1 MKVKSKGTFRLSQ
14 ESPWIKDCTLS
25 KEIASDL
32 TLFSLAKGTDISA
45 ESYPHPSFYFALK
58 NSVQID
64 SLILNEGQCI
74 QMKANE
80 VFGICA
86 LEDCSYLEIKLKEK
100 PMNLDSKQIF
110 ALKDV
115 LPYQDG
121 AIINKDLVSNE
132 KMKFVVMAFDAGCA
146 LSEHAAP
153 AEALVFALDGEGIIT
168 YEGKE
173 YPIKAGENFKF
184 DKNGMHAVKATTPF
198 KMALL
203 LAFE

>member
-1 MKVKSKGTFRLSQ
+1 MKIKSKGIFRLSQ
-14 ESPWIKDCTLS
+14 ESPCIKDCTLS

-32 TLFSLAKGTDISA
+32 TLFSLAKKTDISA
-45 ESYPHPSFYFALK
+45 ESYPHPSFYLLLK
-58 NSVQID
+58 NSAQIGD
-64 SLILNEGQCI
+64 LTLKEGQGI
-74 QMKANE
+74 QIEANE
-80 VFGICA
+80 AIGIQA

-100 PMNLDSKQIF
+100 PMNLESKQIF

-121 AIINKDLVSNE
+121 SIINKDLVSNE

-153 AEALVFALDGEGIIT
+153 ADALIFALEGEGIIT

-184 DKNGMHAVKATTPF
+184 DKNGMHAVKASTPF

-203 LAFE
+203 LSFE

>member
-1 MKVKSKGTFRLSQ
+1 MKIQSKGIFQLTK
-14 ESPWIKDCTLS
+14 ESPCIKDCTLS
-25 KEIASDL
+25 KEIAPNI

-45 ESYPHPSFYFALK
+45 ESYPHPSFYLILK
-58 NSVQID
+58 NHGQIA
-64 SLILNEGQCI
+64 SFTLSEGQAI
-74 QMKANE
+74 QMKADE
-80 VFGICA
+80 AFGIKA
-86 LEDCSYLEIKLKEK
+86 LQDCTYLEIKLKEK
-100 PMNLDSKQIF
+100 LMNLESKEVF

-115 LPYQDG
+115 LPYQQG
-121 AIINKDLVSNE
+121 SIINKDLVSNE
-132 KMKFVVMAFDAGCA
+132 KMKFVVMAFDAGCS

-153 AEALVFALDGEGIIT
+153 AEALIFALDGEGVIT

-203 LAFE
+203 LSFE